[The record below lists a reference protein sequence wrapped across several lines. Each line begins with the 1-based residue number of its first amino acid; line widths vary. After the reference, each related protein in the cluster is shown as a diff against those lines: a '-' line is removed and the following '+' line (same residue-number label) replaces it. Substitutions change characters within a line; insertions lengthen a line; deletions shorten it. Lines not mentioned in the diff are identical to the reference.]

1 MNINDSVVHHVISV
15 DHLEEVFAMPLTP
28 LPQRAAQY
36 QTTKGTQGNRNY
48 RQQYHF
54 LDSRSVYTDLNLLVA
69 FTVTP
74 TTTTAEATKK
84 DFPA

>member
-15 DHLEEVFAMPLTP
+15 DHLEQVFAMLLTA

-36 QTTKGTQGNRNY
+36 QTTKGMQGNRNY
-48 RQQYHF
+48 RQYHF
-54 LDSRSVYTDLNLLVA
+54 LYSHSVYTDLNLLVA

-74 TTTTAEATKK
+74 TTTT
-84 DFPA
+84 